1 MGLVSFLHRFC
12 SDQSPFAPPAVSVR
26 RWFPGRGAPTPYPVD
41 GFDAEG
47 VRALWIDGPTY
58 RGRPTRFFAWI
69 GMPQGAGPYN
79 KAPGMVLVH
88 GGGGSA
94 FAHWVRMWNQRG
106 YAAIA
111 MDTCGHTP
119 DHNGKRRDQHPDGG
133 PAGWG
138 RVDAVSDLETDQWV
152 HHAVETVM
160 RSHDVLRSQ
169 PEVDA
174 GRIGLTGIS
183 WGGVLTAIAAGHDPR
198 YRMAVPVY
206 GSGFLHESPGLG
218 FANFPK
224 EQVERWDR
232 LWDPARHVGRARMPM
247 LWINGT
253 NDFAFTPPMWQ
264 STHRLPRGR
273 KWLTFPLAMP
283 HGHVQGEVPVEI
295 GTFADQMLRGGPAL
309 ARAVGTTGR
318 GSRRDIRFDGG
329 IGLETA
335 HLLWTGE
342 RTGKWP
348 DRKWKRVEASLDR
361 GRRTVS
367 VDIPVDAAFWAVNVV
382 DRLGNVSSSEIGGL

>member
-1 MGLVSFLHRFC
+1 MLQSSPSQVNVDERIRFARPVP
-12 SDQSPFAPPAVSVR
+12 SPR
-26 RWFPGRGAPTPYPVD
+26 RWSAGRNAPGTRPVE
-41 GFDAEG
+41 GFDADG
-47 VRALWIDGPTY
+47 VRALWIDGPIY
-58 RGRPTRFFAWI
+58 RGKPTRFFAWM
-69 GMPQGAGPYN
+69 GMPPGAGPRE
-79 KAPGMVLVH
+79 KVPGMVLVH

-119 DHNGKRRDQHPDGG
+119 DHAGKRRDQHPDGG
-133 PAGWG
+133 PPGWG
-138 RVDAVSDLETDQWV
+138 RVDAVSDPETDQWV

-160 RSHDVLRSQ
+160 RSHDVLRAQ
-169 PEVDA
+169 PGVDP

-183 WGGVLTAIAAGHDPR
+183 WGGVLTAIVAGHDPR

-206 GSGFLHESPGLG
+206 GSGFLRESPGLG
-218 FANFPK
+218 FAGFPAAD
-224 EQVERWDR
+224 VARWDR

-264 STHRLPRGR
+264 STHRLPGGR
-273 KWLTFPLAMP
+273 KWLTFPLEMP

-295 GTFADQMLRGGPAL
+295 GAFADHILRGGPAL
-309 ARAVGTTGR
+309 ARAVRTTGT
-318 GSRRDIRFDGG
+318 GTRRDVRFDGG
-329 IGLETA
+329 IGLESA

-342 RTGKWP
+342 RSGKWP
-348 DRKWKRVEASLDR
+348 DRKWQRVDGAFDR
-361 GRRTVS
+361 LRRTVS
-367 VDIPVDAAFWAVNVV
+367 VEIPVEAAFWAVNVV